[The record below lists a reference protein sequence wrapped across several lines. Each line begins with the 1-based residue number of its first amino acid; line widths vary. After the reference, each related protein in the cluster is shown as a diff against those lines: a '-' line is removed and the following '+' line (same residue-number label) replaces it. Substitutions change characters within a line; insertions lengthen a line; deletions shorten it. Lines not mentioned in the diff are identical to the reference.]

1 MRRQKMAID
10 TQEINNLL
18 SDPASVSLPI
28 KIGAVI
34 IIFCLA
40 LFLGYKL
47 VIVDQIAALETVQS
61 QEKDKRKVYE
71 KKQARANQ
79 LPAYEAQLEEMQ
91 ISFGALKDQLPSDTE
106 IPGLILDISEKGL
119 SNGLEI
125 ELFKPESE
133 INKEFFAEKPIK
145 IEAKGGYAE
154 LAGFVSD
161 LSALPR
167 IVTIN
172 DIQLQPVEVK
182 KDAKNNK
189 KKNESTDSRLSLK
202 ATIKTYRYLSEE
214 EVDGEN
220 EGTNG

>member
-1 MRRQKMAID
+1 MAFD
-10 TQEINNLL
+10 TSEINNLL
-18 SDPASVSLPI
+18 SDPANVSLPV
-28 KIGAVI
+28 KIGAVVVV
-34 IIFCLA
+34 FCA
-40 LFLGYKL
+40 AVFAGYKL
-47 VIVDQIAALETVQS
+47 VIVDQRAALETVQA
-61 QEKDKRKVYE
+61 QEKDKRVAYE

-79 LPAYEAQLEEMQ
+79 LPAYKAQLEEMQ

-125 ELFKPESE
+125 ELFKPEDE
-133 INKEFFAEKPIK
+133 ISKEFFAEKPIK
-145 IEAKGGYAE
+145 IEAKGTYAE

-172 DIQLQPVEVK
+172 DIQLKHAETK
-182 KDAKNNK
+182 KDSK
-189 KKNESTDSRLSLK
+189 KKQKSNNEQTDSRLSLK

-214 EVDGEN
+214 EVDE
-220 EGTNG
+220 EGNG

>member
-1 MRRQKMAID
+1 MAID

-18 SDPASVSLPI
+18 SDPANVALPI
-28 KIGAVI
+28 KIGAVVI
-34 IIFCLA
+34 VFSLA
-40 LFLGYKL
+40 LFIGYKL
-47 VIVDQIAALETVQS
+47 VIVDQLAALETVQA
-61 QEKDKRKVYE
+61 QEKDKRRVYE

-79 LPAYEAQLEEMQ
+79 LPAFKAQLEEMQ

-125 ELFKPESE
+125 ELFKPEEE
-133 INKEFFAEKPIK
+133 IHKEFFAEKPIK
-145 IEAKGGYAE
+145 IEAKGTYAE

-172 DIQLQPVEVK
+172 NIQLNQ
-182 KDAKNNK
+182 AKEK
-189 KKNESTDSRLSLK
+189 TGKEGTKKNKNKPTISRLSLK

-214 EVDGEN
+214 EVDGTE
-220 EGTNG
+220 EG

>member
-1 MRRQKMAID
+1 MAID

-18 SDPASVSLPI
+18 SDPANVSLPI
-28 KIGAVI
+28 KIGAVV
-34 IIFCLA
+34 IIFSLA

-47 VIVDQIAALETVQS
+47 VIVDQLAALETVKS
-61 QEKDKRKVYE
+61 QELDKRKVYD

-79 LPAYEAQLEEMQ
+79 LPAYKAQLEEMQ

-125 ELFKPESE
+125 ELFQPEDE
-133 INKEFFAEKPIK
+133 IHKEFFAEKPIK
-145 IEAKGGYAE
+145 IEAKGTYSE

-172 DIQLQPVEVK
+172 NIQLKPAEVK
-182 KDAKNNK
+182 VDP
-189 KKNESTDSRLSLK
+189 KKNKNTNVPEISRLSLK

-214 EVDGEN
+214 EVDGSVDE
-220 EGTNG
+220 EGKG

>member
-1 MRRQKMAID
+1 MAID

-18 SDPASVSLPI
+18 SDPANVSRPI
-28 KIGAVI
+28 KIGAVVI
-34 IIFCLA
+34 VFSLA
-40 LFLGYKL
+40 LFIGYKL
-47 VIVDQIAALETVQS
+47 VIVDQIAALKTVQA
-61 QEKDKRKVYE
+61 QEQDKRSVYE

-79 LPAYEAQLEEMQ
+79 LPAFKAQLEEMQ

-125 ELFKPESE
+125 ELFQPEDE
-133 INKEFFAEKPIK
+133 VHKEFFAEKPIK
-145 IEAKGGYAE
+145 IEAKGTYAE

-172 DIQLQPVEVK
+172 NIQLKQADENKGAEASK
-182 KDAKNNK
+182 KKNNK
-189 KKNESTDSRLSLK
+189 TTISRLSLK

-214 EVDGEN
+214 EVQGTE
-220 EGTNG
+220 EG

>member
-1 MRRQKMAID
+1 MAID

-18 SDPASVSLPI
+18 SDPANVSLPI
-28 KIGAVI
+28 KIGAVVI
-34 IIFCLA
+34 VFSLA
-40 LFLGYKL
+40 LFVGYKL
-47 VIVDQIAALETVQS
+47 VIVDQLAALKTVQA
-61 QEKDKRKVYE
+61 QEQDKRRVYE

-79 LPAYEAQLEEMQ
+79 LPAFKAQLEEMQ

-125 ELFKPESE
+125 ELFKPEDE
-133 INKEFFAEKPIK
+133 LHKEFFAEKPIK
-145 IEAKGGYAE
+145 IEAKGTYAE

-172 DIQLQPVEVK
+172 NIQLQQAEEK
-182 KDAKNNK
+182 KGAEDAKKNK
-189 KKNESTDSRLSLK
+189 NKPTISRLSLK

-214 EVDGEN
+214 EV
-220 EGTNG
+220 EGTEEG

>member
-1 MRRQKMAID
+1 MEIN

-18 SDPASVSLPI
+18 SDPANVSLPI
-28 KIGAVI
+28 KIGAVV
-34 IIFCLA
+34 IIFGLA

-47 VIVDQIAALETVQS
+47 VIVDQLAVLETVKS
-61 QEKDKRKVYE
+61 QELDKRKAYE
-71 KKQARANQ
+71 KKQRRANQ
-79 LPAYEAQLEEMQ
+79 LPAYKAQLEEMQ

-125 ELFKPESE
+125 ELFQPEDE
-133 INKEFFAEKPIK
+133 IHKEFFAEKPIK
-145 IEAKGGYAE
+145 IVAKGTYSE

-172 DIQLQPVEVK
+172 NIQLKPAEVK
-182 KDAKNNK
+182 KEGPIKN
-189 KKNESTDSRLSLK
+189 KNMNASASEVSRLSLK

-214 EVDGEN
+214 EVDGSADE
-220 EGTNG
+220 EGKG

>member
-1 MRRQKMAID
+1 MAID

-18 SDPASVSLPI
+18 SDPANVSLPI
-28 KIGAVI
+28 KIGAVAI
-34 IIFCLA
+34 VFSLA
-40 LFLGYKL
+40 LFIGYKL
-47 VIVDQIAALETVQS
+47 VIVDQLAALKTVQA
-61 QEKDKRKVYE
+61 QEQDKRRVYE

-79 LPAYEAQLEEMQ
+79 LPAYKAQLEEMQ

-125 ELFKPESE
+125 ELFKPENE
-133 INKEFFAEKPIK
+133 IHKEFFAEKPIK
-145 IEAKGGYAE
+145 IEAKGTYAE

-172 DIQLQPVEVK
+172 NIQLKQAEENK
-182 KDAKNNK
+182 GKEASNKNKNK
-189 KKNESTDSRLSLK
+189 PIISRLSLK

-214 EVDGEN
+214 EV
-220 EGTNG
+220 EGTEG

>member
-1 MRRQKMAID
+1 MAID

-18 SDPASVSLPI
+18 SDPANVSLPI
-28 KIGAVI
+28 KIGAVVI
-34 IIFCLA
+34 VFSLA
-40 LFLGYKL
+40 LFIGYKL
-47 VIVDQIAALETVQS
+47 VIVDQLATLKTVQS
-61 QEKDKRKVYE
+61 QEQDKRKVYE

-79 LPAYEAQLEEMQ
+79 LPAYKAQLEEMQ

-125 ELFKPESE
+125 ELFKPEDE
-133 INKEFFAEKPIK
+133 IHKEFFAEKPIK
-145 IEAKGGYAE
+145 IEAKGTYAE

-172 DIQLQPVEVK
+172 NIQLQQAEEK
-182 KDAKNNK
+182 KEKDAA
-189 KKNESTDSRLSLK
+189 KKNKNKPTISRLSLK

-214 EVDGEN
+214 EV
-220 EGTNG
+220 EGTEG

>member
-1 MRRQKMAID
+1 MAID

-18 SDPASVSLPI
+18 SDPANVSLPI
-28 KIGAVI
+28 KIGAVVLV
-34 IIFCLA
+34 FCLA

-47 VIVDQIAALETVQS
+47 VIVDQLAVLDTVES
-61 QEKDKRKVYE
+61 QELEKRTVYE

-79 LPAYEAQLEEMQ
+79 LPAYKVQLEEMQ
-91 ISFGALKDQLPSDTE
+91 VSFGALKDQLPSDTE

-125 ELFKPESE
+125 ELFQPESE
-133 INKEFFAEKPIK
+133 VHKEFFAEKPIK
-145 IEAKGGYAE
+145 IEAKGSYSE

-172 DIQLQPVEVK
+172 NIQLKQAVEPTQ
-182 KDAKNNK
+182 ANT
-189 KKNESTDSRLSLK
+189 KKNKNIKPSTISRLSLK

-214 EVDGEN
+214 EVDGSDN
-220 EGTNG
+220 EEGNG

>member
-1 MRRQKMAID
+1 MAID
-10 TQEINNLL
+10 TQEINNLI

-28 KIGAVI
+28 KIGAVL
-34 IIFCLA
+34 IIFGLV

-47 VIVDQIAALETVQS
+47 VIVDQMAALETVKS
-61 QEKDKRKVYE
+61 QEFDKRKVYE

-79 LPAYEAQLEEMQ
+79 LPAYKAQLEEMQ

-125 ELFKPESE
+125 ELFQPESE
-133 INKEFFAEKPIK
+133 IHKEFFAEKPIK
-145 IEAKGGYAE
+145 IEAKGTYAE

-172 DIQLQPVEVK
+172 NIQLKHEQVK
-182 KDAKNNK
+182 ADPKKTKN
-189 KKNESTDSRLSLK
+189 KNAPTLARLSLK

-214 EVDGEN
+214 EADGTDE
-220 EGTNG
+220 EGKG